1 MLLLLLVQGSIL
13 LLLLVLMQRCAK
25 PILLGTHLLLLLQ
38 VHGSILLLL
47 LQGSAKP
54 ILLGANLLLLLLRSG
69 RRGQR
74 PVLCRAVAGFK
85 QHQQRHVVFEVVV
98 AVAHLP
104 HHCGAQQR
112 MSPEG
117 GAAVTPSAVALQVDP
132 RVPADSSDQHS
143 R

>member
-54 ILLGANLLLLLLRSG
+54 ILLGANLLLLLLLLLRSG

-104 HHCGAQQR
+104 HHCGAQ
-112 MSPEG
+112 
-117 GAAVTPSAVALQVDP
+117 
-132 RVPADSSDQHS
+132 
-143 R
+143 